1 MVVGVARLVGDF
13 NELGPGFYELHNEM
27 RYMGMNVANPPTVE
41 GWHTGIEWV
50 DSGSLVERTNF
61 AANLVGNTDLPGV
74 RNIVSRLAAQGPLS
88 PQQFV
93 EGCLD
98 LIGPM
103 EVSEDTKE
111 ALVEEFRLGGEL
123 GNTNEEDTE
132 FTRRVGEMLQLIVA
146 TQEYQF
152 C

>member
-1 MVVGVARLVGDF
+1 
-13 NELGPGFYELHNEM
+13 
-27 RYMGMNVANPPTVE
+27 VE
-41 GWHTGIEWV
+41 GWHTGKEWI

-61 AANLVGNTDLPGV
+61 AADLVGNTDLPGV
-74 RNIVSRLAAQGPLS
+74 KNIVGRLSDQGPLS

-93 EGCLD
+93 DGCLE
-98 LIGPM
+98 LIGPL

-111 ALVEEFRLGGEL
+111 ALVEEFRQGGEL
-123 GNTNEEDTE
+123 PNTSKENPE